1 VLELEPFSLFTSN
14 RTELVVDDNKMPAMT
29 GHRLLL
35 FSFYFNLILF
45 FIPAKQIQVF
55 RCLSTN
61 GRPFVFENVF
71 FPTFGARPRNSRN
84 CSFFLFVNK
93 IPVDRG
99 RLSAATPSDLPLDQE
114 KKIPSTLMT
123 SIVHIFLFLMYH
135 HAKEKE
141 RQFFSGGISCGN
153 F

>member
-14 RTELVVDDNKMPAMT
+14 RTELVVDDNKMPAMTT

-55 RCLSTN
+55 RCLSTS

-71 FPTFGARPRNSRN
+71 FLP
-84 CSFFLFVNK
+84 
-93 IPVDRG
+93 
-99 RLSAATPSDLPLDQE
+99 SAHDQE
-114 KKIPSTLMT
+114 IQE
-123 SIVHIFLFLMYH
+123 I
-135 HAKEKE
+135 A
-141 RQFFSGGISCGN
+141 RFFIRE
-153 F
+153 